1 MITASAATTSN
12 IPKAFINVSVARR
25 KVHWMIIAGY
35 QIRRQFPH
43 GEIGFDL
50 RSMLGRPS
58 LVWLAAV
65 AGFIAGFYWGYRRG
79 PL

>member
-1 MITASAATTSN
+1 MVYIKSVLIGFLTASIAMVIST
-12 IPKAFINVSVARR
+12 IV
-25 KVHWMIIAGY
+25 WMIIAGY

-65 AGFIAGFYWGYRRG
+65 AGFIAGFYWEYRRG